1 MYKSYVSELLGHRNI
16 LFFYLQ
22 SSVLQG
28 FGYATPNPQAQLH
41 GLGFNSTGPQD
52 LSGSL
57 PQGTDFNYQAMEHPI
72 PQLNNNHGV
81 EFINMSTDPTRSSL
95 PPQGPGSV
103 VTQAGS
109 QQLLA
114 AADLLASTATYIKN
128 YALALHSAAELP
140 NLHLLLS
147 SVLQGFGYATS
158 NPEAQLHGLGFNSTG
173 PQDLSG
179 TLPQGTNF
187 NYQAMEHTIPQ
198 LNNNHGVEFINM
210 STDPTRSSLPP
221 QGPGSVVTQAGS
233 QQLLAAA
240 DLLASTATYIKNYA
254 LALHSA
260 AELPNLHLLH
270 SSVLQGFG
278 YATSNPQAQL
288 HGLGFNST
296 GPQDL
301 SGSLPQGTDFN
312 YQAMEHP
319 IPQLNNNHGVE
330 FINISTDPNQTRSS
344 LPPQGPS
351 SNYQVMEDPTVH
363 NYSDMFGPLIAN
375 IPNTACSDLPIFS
388 PEFHDIICGDL
399 PE

>member
-1 MYKSYVSELLGHRNI
+1 MRIYSFCSI
-16 LFFYLQ
+16 FFHYESLYHLRSFSCFFFRWALIAAYLPGRTDNEIKNCWNTRLKKK
-22 SSVLQG
+22 VLPKE
-28 FGYATPNPQAQLH
+28 TP
-41 GLGFNSTGPQD
+41 
-52 LSGSL
+52 
-57 PQGTDFNYQAMEHPI
+57 
-72 PQLNNNHGV
+72 
-81 EFINMSTDPTRSSL
+81 
-95 PPQGPGSV
+95 V

-187 NYQAMEHTIPQ
+187 NYQAMEH
-198 LNNNHGVEFINM
+198 
-210 STDPTRSSLPP
+210 
-221 QGPGSVVTQAGS
+221 
-233 QQLLAAA
+233 
-240 DLLASTATYIKNYA
+240 
-254 LALHSA
+254 
-260 AELPNLHLLH
+260 
-270 SSVLQGFG
+270 
-278 YATSNPQAQL
+278 
-288 HGLGFNST
+288 
-296 GPQDL
+296 
-301 SGSLPQGTDFN
+301 
-312 YQAMEHP
+312 P

-330 FINISTDPNQTRSS
+330 FINISTDPTRSS
-344 LPPQGPS
+344 LPPQGPG

-363 NYSDMFGPLIAN
+363 NYSDMFGPSIAD
-375 IPNTACSDLPIFS
+375 IPNTGSMPDPQVNNNYAADLHSLFVNVSNAGCIPGLEVSAPSESFMTNRVENGIIPPFSTPTTFEAWSDAPIFS